1 MSENKNEAVLEDLKA
16 EISDRILGK
25 LPEEFQDAELKF
37 VEVTKNNDEKRNAV
51 LIQKDGQNVTP
62 TIYLDPYVKALE
74 EGSVTKDEVLDHIAN
89 LYVDNVRGADS
100 IGDTLA
106 DSLHPG
112 GFEQVKDMVV
122 MQVVNTEMNAE
133 GLKRTPHRDVEDLSI
148 VYRLLFDRDEGGI
161 ASAKISDTMQQ
172 AWGVSEQDLFDAA
185 SKNTK
190 ELLPTKILP
199 LGQMLENLMG
209 VNPLDGPDDP
219 TNVMYVITNESGV
232 NGAAVPIYDKE
243 AMDELTDTM
252 GGGMFLLPSSVHEF
266 IALPADQEHA
276 GDNPVM
282 DFAHMIQ
289 EVNAN
294 EVPDDEILGTVPYHY
309 DKEHGFE
316 LASRF
321 EDRLAALEEEK
332 GEHSLLGD
340 LAEKK
345 QEVKDYRPD
354 PGKAARTAAQQKAGE
369 AI

>member
-1 MSENKNEAVLEDLKA
+1 MPEMNAAENKVLEDLKA
-16 EISDRILGK
+16 TISDRILGK

-62 TIYLDPYVKALE
+62 TIYLDPYVKGLE
-74 EGSVTKDEVLDHIAN
+74 EDSVTVDEVLDHIAK

-100 IGDTLA
+100 IGDIVA
-106 DSLHPG
+106 NSLQPG

-148 VYRLLFDRDEGGI
+148 VYRLLFDRDDGGI

-172 AWGVSEQDLFDAA
+172 AWGVSEQDLYDVACR
-185 SKNTK
+185 NTK

-219 TNVMYVITNESGV
+219 TNVMYVITNDSGV
-232 NGAAVPIYDKE
+232 NGAAVPLYDKE
-243 AMDELTDTM
+243 AMDSLCDTM

-266 IALPADQEHA
+266 IALPAEEAYTGSD
-276 GDNPVM
+276 PVM
-282 DFAHMIQ
+282 AFAHMIQ

-309 DKEHGFE
+309 DKENGFE
-316 LASRF
+316 LASKF
-321 EDRLAALEEEK
+321 EERQKSMEEDK
-332 GEHSLLGD
+332 V
-340 LAEKK
+340 LAETLS
-345 QEVKDYRPD
+345 QEIDPD
-354 PGKAARTAAQQKAGE
+354 APGEEVVAEKSMTMMPS
-369 AI
+369 

>member
-1 MSENKNEAVLEDLKA
+1 MSENRNEAVLEDLKA
-16 EISDRILGK
+16 TISDRILAK

-74 EGSVTKDEVLDHIAN
+74 DGSVTKNEVLDHIAN

-106 DSLHPG
+106 NSLHPG

-190 ELLPTKILP
+190 ELLPTKIVP

-232 NGAAVPIYDKE
+232 NGGCMSSRTRAESTELRFPSTTRKLWTNSPIRWAAACSCFRPLCMSSSPCPQIRS
-243 AMDELTDTM
+243 TPGTIRSWT
-252 GGGMFLLPSSVHEF
+252 LP
-266 IALPADQEHA
+266 
-276 GDNPVM
+276 
-282 DFAHMIQ
+282 
-289 EVNAN
+289 
-294 EVPDDEILGTVPYHY
+294 T
-309 DKEHGFE
+309 
-316 LASRF
+316 
-321 EDRLAALEEEK
+321 
-332 GEHSLLGD
+332 
-340 LAEKK
+340 
-345 QEVKDYRPD
+345 
-354 PGKAARTAAQQKAGE
+354 
-369 AI
+369 